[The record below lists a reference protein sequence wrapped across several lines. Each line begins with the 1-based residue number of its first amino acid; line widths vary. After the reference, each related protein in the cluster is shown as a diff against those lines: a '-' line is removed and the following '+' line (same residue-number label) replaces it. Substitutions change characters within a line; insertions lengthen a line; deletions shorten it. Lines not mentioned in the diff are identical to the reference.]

1 MTDENKIEN
10 SIIPTGST
18 GLVRVGNTISITNKL
33 LNEIDE
39 KKKIITLSTTKI
51 GNQIWMSENLNV
63 EEFRNGDKLPFA
75 RTSEEWEIA
84 GIMGEP
90 ISAYYPIE
98 DLSNNQKRIKL
109 YNWYAIND
117 SRCLAPQGFHIP
129 NDQEWD
135 DLIQYIDRNARKNI
149 KGSQSAI
156 AGNLLKSKKGWNE
169 NKNGLDK
176 FGFNGSPTGS
186 ITAQGKSGAFNEWA
200 FWWAASEC
208 SKDFAWIRYIHYKDD
223 EILRT
228 DYGKK
233 IGFAVRCIKDYE

>member
-1 MTDENKIEN
+1 MTEENKIEN

-18 GLVRVGNTISITNKL
+18 GLVRVEKSISITNKL
-33 LNEIDE
+33 LSEINE
-39 KKKIITLSTTKI
+39 KKRSITFSTTKI
-51 GNQIWMSENLNV
+51 GKQIWMIENLNV
-63 EEFRNGDKLPFA
+63 EEFRNGDKLPTA
-75 RTSEEWEIA
+75 STSEEWERA
-84 GIMGEP
+84 GISGEP
-90 ISAYYPIE
+90 ISAYYPID
-98 DLSNNQKRIKL
+98 DLSNNQKKVKL

-117 SRCLAPQGFHIP
+117 PRCIAPQGFHIP

-135 DLIQYIDRNARKNI
+135 DLIQYIDNNAIKNI
-149 KGSQSAI
+149 RGSQSAI
-156 AGNLLKSKKGWNE
+156 AGNLLKSKKGWYE

-176 FGFNGSPTGS
+176 FGFNGNPTGS

-200 FWWAASEC
+200 FWWTSSEC